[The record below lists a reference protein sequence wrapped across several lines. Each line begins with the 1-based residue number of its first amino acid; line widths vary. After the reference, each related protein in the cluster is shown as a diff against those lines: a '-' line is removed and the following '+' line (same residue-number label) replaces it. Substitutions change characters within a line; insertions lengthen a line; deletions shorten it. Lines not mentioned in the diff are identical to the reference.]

1 MDPRTA
7 PARRSIWGPLEEAQF
22 QRNIGKLWKITH
34 GQPKDPQTYPL
45 PTESTTRDDVVPITV
60 ELQLAKGVAF
70 ISAAKKGVESVTA
83 VAIEQPQNPSQG
95 LRLNLAA
102 NEEIR
107 PGVKDRMDEV
117 AAILRETA
125 REDKTRDQCKDGI
138 LELIVRLNQAR
149 IDGRLKSK
157 RSLYIVRDGLLDI
170 LTKATS
176 QSGHRETLSSRLQTL
191 CTSLGDYCNRAGGQ
205 KTIEDV
211 KRLVVACYAFFE
223 ATTDGESVTDM
234 LRQVGVDVDGSRGN
248 PHLRQIGKIASYCH
262 IAETLST
269 IASHQ
274 EYRRFCVNLSIRYV
288 CAYKTVPSPIPAVD
302 GGSRDCHVHAEVQ
315 LVVDQDLRG
324 PSDWRKPRAIASS
337 KAACFLCELFIN
349 GHGTY
354 FVPRTHGKLTPHWT
368 IPDLDRFSPTQR
380 SRYQNIIGSMN
391 RELQRLIKIPH
402 PRRLDAAM
410 SWQTLSQLN
419 LFPYSPP
426 SANHNYP
433 SLPLVQI
440 VPAIPGPLE
449 TGGTTSASGELQET
463 AVAAINQDV
472 KLLTAQAQSDTRA
485 SPIRN
490 PIEEPGGPYIN
501 NEEQPEGHLLPR
513 NALIPKLGI
522 SYSSPGIGEIPG
534 LQHSPGQITQRQV
547 RSCMSLDSEQLVEA
561 PRVIRDHKSR
571 TCDMPSE
578 RGMHGRPRG
587 QCSTPR
593 SDGMSRKI
601 DFHDMEL
608 FLEIEYPATAQI
620 IIIQCSRPDRPES
633 HRVIEVDKI
642 KPGATLEVDTGGDL
656 AQPRVMFLTMRD
668 DTGIERWWECRWKR
682 SG

>member
-7 PARRSIWGPLEEAQF
+7 PAQRSIWGALKEAQF
-22 QRNIGKLWKITH
+22 QQNIAELWKITH
-34 GQPKDPQTYPL
+34 GRPKDPQTYPL
-45 PTESTTRDDVVPITV
+45 ATESTSRDDVVPITV
-60 ELQLAKGVAF
+60 ELQLAKGIAF
-70 ISAAKKGVESVTA
+70 ISAAKKGVESVAA

-95 LRLNLAA
+95 FRLNLAT

-125 REDKTRDQCKDGI
+125 REEKTRDQCKDGI
-138 LELIVRLNQAR
+138 LESIVRLNQAR
-149 IDGRLKSK
+149 IDDRLKSK
-157 RSLYIVRDGLLDI
+157 RSRYIVRDGLLGI
-170 LTKATS
+170 LTKAAS
-176 QSGHRETLSSRLQTL
+176 HSGHRETLSSRLQTL
-191 CTSLGDYCNRAGGQ
+191 CTSLGDYCNRAKGR
-205 KTIEDV
+205 KTLEDV
-211 KRLVVACYAFFE
+211 KRLVVACYGFFE
-223 ATTDGESVTDM
+223 ATSDGENVTNM

-288 CAYKTVPSPIPAVD
+288 RAYRTVPSPIPAVD

-315 LVVDQDLRG
+315 LVVDLDLRE
-324 PSDWRKPRAIASS
+324 PSNWRYPRAIASS
-337 KAACFLCELFIN
+337 KAACFLCEMFVN
-349 GHGTY
+349 GHGRY
-354 FVPRTHGKLTPHWT
+354 FVPQTHGNLTPHWT
-368 IPDLDRFSPTQR
+368 IPDLDQFSPTQL

-410 SWQTLSQLN
+410 SWQALSQLN

-426 SANHNYP
+426 SANHNNP
-433 SLPLVQI
+433 PLPLVQT
-440 VPAIPGPLE
+440 VPAIL
-449 TGGTTSASGELQET
+449 
-463 AVAAINQDV
+463 
-472 KLLTAQAQSDTRA
+472 
-485 SPIRN
+485 
-490 PIEEPGGPYIN
+490 GPYIN
-501 NEEQPEGHLLPR
+501 NEEQAEGHLLPR
-513 NALIPKLGI
+513 NALISKLGI

-534 LQHSPGQITQRQV
+534 LQHSPGRRTQRQV
-547 RSCMSLDSEQLVEA
+547 RSSMNLDSEQLPPA
-561 PRVIRDHKSR
+561 ARVIRDHKSR
-571 TCDMPSE
+571 TCDMPFE

-587 QCSTPR
+587 QFSTPR
-593 SDGMSRKI
+593 SDGMSRRI

-608 FLEIEYPATAQI
+608 FLEIEYPAAAQI

-682 SG
+682 SGQE